1 MRSRTVRPI
10 RQRGQDKKSRKKKSA
25 GLGDTQA
32 DADCGIQGQLN
43 LIIRYK
49 TYAHGG
55 DTLRI

>member
-1 MRSRTVRPI
+1 MQDCQTDQTAGT
-10 RQRGQDKKSRKKKSA
+10 RQKELKEKKCGPWGYA
-25 GLGDTQA
+25 A